1 VTLSYAVYYSTNT
14 TPVNG
19 IFSRTTWVN
28 RYQKGKTSLDLDEA
42 RVDGVVVAVA
52 SAGPYANNQ
61 HLAPER

>member
-1 VTLSYAVYYSTNT
+1 MTLSYAVYYSANT
-14 TPVNG
+14 TPVNS

-52 SAGPYANNQ
+52 SAGPY
-61 HLAPER
+61 

>member
-1 VTLSYAVYYSTNT
+1 MTLSYAVYYSTNT
-14 TPVNG
+14 TPVNS

-52 SAGPYANNQ
+52 SAGPY
-61 HLAPER
+61 